1 MQGKSPSNKAFAV
14 AIGGAWILRSAAR
27 SPSGL
32 VDAVYE
38 LTRFGNNFTG
48 GNNTQRNFRFPSRIL
63 EQPHY
68 CPNTKPV
75 AHLSIATVDRPGPKL
90 TFA

>member
-1 MQGKSPSNKAFAV
+1 M
-14 AIGGAWILRSAAR
+14 
-27 SPSGL
+27 
-32 VDAVYE
+32 VDADYE

-48 GNNTQRNFRFPSRIL
+48 GNNSQRNFRFRSRIL
-63 EQPHY
+63 EQPRY
-68 CPNTKPV
+68 CQNTKSV